1 MALYA
6 RDPPPKKKVPWPV
19 AMVLGGMAGDSSKE
33 PVLSEKLVIS
43 LTAGLCGALAG
54 NPSEVALVRLMADG
68 PLEPCV
74 ACNCPRLYRGT
85 FDALYKICAQE
96 GVRALWRGGTLTM
109 GRSVLVSISQVWS
122 YTQVRE
128 SCCKSSLAKGLSLH
142 IYASFV
148 SSFLTALISLPIDL
162 VKTRYQVRHRGLSQ
176 SEIFSDIVHRKG
188 VLYFWKGFVPYYIR
202 MAIHTIVS
210 LIIFDEL
217 HQIYEHNKG

>member
-1 MALYA
+1 MKTYLYEK
-6 RDPPPKKKVPWPV
+6 RPPHLAAGLLLLRLSPV
-19 AMVLGGMAGDSSKE
+19 GLPGRSRPRRDSSKE

-122 YTQVRE
+122 YTQVRLTYKRFT
-128 SCCKSSLAKGLSLH
+128 KS
-142 IYASFV
+142 YV
-148 SSFLTALISLPIDL
+148 LTN
-162 VKTRYQVRHRGLSQ
+162 
-176 SEIFSDIVHRKG
+176 DIGAV
-188 VLYFWKGFVPYYIR
+188 
-202 MAIHTIVS
+202 
-210 LIIFDEL
+210 
-217 HQIYEHNKG
+217 